1 MLPTVTFPHSWE
13 GGVSSQGWTDGGQWR
28 GVKIYM
34 NSLRLHFH
42 SALEKEAH
50 LRVSFAPSAE
60 SSSLPGDSKK
70 ARKKGAACGP
80 LRPFPT
86 PLRRFPYKGPR
97 DVAPEAR
104 QPDSGLSEGPRNR
117 GAALPTHERRCPSA
131 LSPGSHLLSGWK
143 GGSKTKRRGH
153 SYHSHSAT
161 PSKPCNSLNNPVLLL
176 THTICQW
183 RNLRLWKSHV

>member
-1 MLPTVTFPHSWE
+1 MTFPHSGE

-28 GVKIYM
+28 GVKIYV

-60 SSSLPGDSKK
+60 SSSLPGDGKK

-86 PLRRFPYKGPR
+86 PLRRFPYKGPQG
-97 DVAPEAR
+97 VAPEAR
-104 QPDSGLSEGPRNR
+104 QPARLRPQRRPQKQRGCPAHSRKEMPICSFTWESPALWLEGRVENKKK
-117 GAALPTHERRCPSA
+117 
-131 LSPGSHLLSGWK
+131 GSFLLF
-143 GGSKTKRRGH
+143 T
-153 SYHSHSAT
+153 
-161 PSKPCNSLNNPVLLL
+161 
-176 THTICQW
+176 
-183 RNLRLWKSHV
+183 